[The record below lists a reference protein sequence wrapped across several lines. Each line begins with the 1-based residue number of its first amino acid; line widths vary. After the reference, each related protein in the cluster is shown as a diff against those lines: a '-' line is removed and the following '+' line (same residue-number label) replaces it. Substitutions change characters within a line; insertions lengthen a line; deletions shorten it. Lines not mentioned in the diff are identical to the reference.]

1 MTFKSYPIISHEF
14 ADGVINLVDSD
25 GKVVFAILDAHMGDI
40 GRVIEMWNALRHVA
54 FPANHLNATEAYVM
68 RLEKLRRAAVAD
80 LEAERTAHSEVSA

>member
-25 GKVVFAILDAHMGDI
+25 GQVVFAILDAHMGDV
-40 GRVIEMWNALRHVA
+40 GRVIELWNALRHVA

-68 RLEKLRRAAVAD
+68 KLEKLRRAAVAE
-80 LEAERTAHSEVSA
+80 LEAERALRLEASA